1 MAKRRKRNIFAKRNK
16 GKAGQVLLHNLL
28 TPSSK
33 SKRSKRKS
41 NSSSTSAAENVG
53 CSTIFYRLL
62 LFISWGLCLFV
73 SFWTL
78 VSFGIN
84 ETAEDWASTM
94 EIQLVMTAIP
104 ISLHLIKFI
113 FKTIKKGKKTKETK
127 PITEEKDL
135 ESGGE
140 ISTAETIGE
149 KPVLAEG
156 VICKQCNK
164 RTKTN
169 LENKI
174 TSTQSTFKKNVL
186 SIEGFFYT
194 LFSLG
199 LWVFIA
205 ILIDLNK
212 LILRY
217 IMNKFRCQC
226 YLIE

>member
-62 LFISWGLCLFV
+62 LFISWGLFL
-73 SFWTL
+73 L
-78 VSFGIN
+78 YSFGTLIN
-84 ETAEDWASTM
+84 LGSSMSDAAWALQI
-94 EIQLVMTAIP
+94 EGQWIITAIP

-174 TSTQSTFKKNVL
+174 TSTQSTFKKNVF
-186 SIEGFFYT
+186 SVKGFFLT

-199 LWVFIA
+199 LWIFIA

-212 LILRY
+212 WMSRY
-217 IMNKFRCQC
+217 IFNRFRCQC
-226 YLIE
+226 NLGK